1 MKGGKKVV
9 LDEDLAKVGVA
20 LRRAA
25 KQARRIAI
33 QTNTPLV
40 IYENGRVVKKKLG
53 REKARYGA
61 QKSTVGA
68 AAPEAGKPPRRPVF
82 P

>member
-1 MKGGKKVV
+1 MKGRKKIVV

-25 KQARRIAI
+25 KQARKIAI

-40 IYENGRVVKKKLG
+40 VWENGRVVKKKLS
-53 REKARYGA
+53 R
-61 QKSTVGA
+61 QKD
-68 AAPEAGKPPRRPVF
+68 R
-82 P
+82 

>member
-1 MKGGKKVV
+1 MKGVKKVV
-9 LDEDLAKVGVA
+9 LDEDLAKVGTA

-25 KQARRIAI
+25 KQARKIAI

-53 REKARYGA
+53 REKAR
-61 QKSTVGA
+61 
-68 AAPEAGKPPRRPVF
+68 
-82 P
+82 

>member
-1 MKGGKKVV
+1 VKRRKKIVV

-25 KQARRIAI
+25 KQAKKIAI

-40 IYENGRVVKKKLG
+40 VWENGRVVKKKLG
-53 REKARYGA
+53 SKA
-61 QKSTVGA
+61 
-68 AAPEAGKPPRRPVF
+68 
-82 P
+82 

>member
-1 MKGGKKVV
+1 MKRSKKVV

-25 KQARRIAI
+25 KQARKIAL

-40 IYENGRVVKKKLG
+40 VWENGRVVKKKIT
-53 REKARYGA
+53 RENYR
-61 QKSTVGA
+61 
-68 AAPEAGKPPRRPVF
+68 
-82 P
+82 